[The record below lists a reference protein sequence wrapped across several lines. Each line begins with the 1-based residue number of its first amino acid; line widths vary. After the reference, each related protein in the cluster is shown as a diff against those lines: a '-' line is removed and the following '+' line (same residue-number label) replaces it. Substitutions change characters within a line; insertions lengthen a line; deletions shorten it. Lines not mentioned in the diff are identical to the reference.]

1 MITVVLPAYNEA
13 EMLADTVERVVE
25 GMRARG
31 VDFEVRIVENGST
44 DGTVAVAR
52 DLADRHAEVHAT
64 SIGRADY
71 GEALRAGLEQGAG
84 SVAVIFDVDYF
95 DLEFADAALGV
106 LDPGTEPTGPVVVV
120 GSKRAT
126 GSQDTRSP
134 LRRAATAIF
143 SGILRRLFGLSLS
156 DTHGMKVLNLG
167 ALRPTIAT
175 CRCGADLFDTELI
188 IRAERAGFAVAEVP
202 VVVRELRPSRTSILR
217 RVPRTVG
224 GLVRLRRVLGPP
236 PGR

>member
-13 EMLADTVERVVE
+13 EMLTDTVGRVVE
-25 GMRARG
+25 GMRSRSLE
-31 VDFEVRIVENGST
+31 FEVRIVENGST
-44 DGTVAVAR
+44 DATVAVAR
-52 DLADRHAEVHAT
+52 ELAERHPDVHAT
-64 SIGRADY
+64 SLGRADY
-71 GEALRAGLEQGAG
+71 GDALRAGLEQGAG
-84 SVAVIFDVDYF
+84 SLAVIFDVDYF
-95 DLEFADAALGV
+95 DLDFADAALAV
-106 LDPGTEPTGPVVVV
+106 LDPAAEPTGPVVVV
-120 GSKRAT
+120 GSKRAS
-126 GSQDTRSP
+126 GSQDTRTP

-156 DTHGMKVLNLG
+156 DTHGMKVLNLA

-217 RVPRTVG
+217 RVPRTIG

-236 PGR
+236 PRR

>member
-1 MITVVLPAYNEA
+1 MITVVLPAFNEA
-13 EMLADTVERVVE
+13 DMLESTVTRILE

-31 VDFEVRIVENGST
+31 LDFEIRIVENGST
-44 DGTVAVAR
+44 DATVAVASG
-52 DLADRHAEVHAT
+52 LAAAHAEVHAA
-64 SIGRADY
+64 SLGRADY
-71 GEALRAGLEQGAG
+71 GDALRTGLEQGTG
-84 SVAVIFDVDYF
+84 EVAVIFDVDYF
-95 DLEFADAALGV
+95 DLDFADAALAV
-106 LDPGTEPTGPVVVV
+106 LDPTPAPTGPVVVV

-134 LRRAATAIF
+134 LRRAATATF
-143 SGILRRLFGLSLS
+143 SGILRRAFGLTLS
-156 DTHGMKVLNLG
+156 DTHGMKVLNLR

-175 CRCGADLFDTELI
+175 CRCSADLFDTELI

-217 RVPRTVG
+217 RVPRTIG

-236 PGR
+236 PRR